1 MTARV
6 ILPLTLAVA
15 AAVACGCVDP
25 SIYNPPPGARV
36 GGIVT
41 PGSPSAYPT
50 PTLPTAPTLPTPTVR
65 APTLPT
71 PRIPAPATPT
81 PRAREFPVPAPTPA
95 LPAPSSGNVAITIEK
110 VGASAQ
116 TADEASLA
124 FRYADENVVVQ
135 SPGTKLARRNG
146 IRVGVARG
154 NLRTQLD
161 AATRRVQHT
170 TRDAMFIV
178 VTSGQEGQILMG
190 SDVYV
195 QSLVYLTPY
204 GQRVLAERGFVGRS
218 LVVRP
223 RILGDGMV
231 EVELWPRLIVRGQ
244 RGALD
249 VTDLAT
255 KVVVRDGQSLVI
267 GGIAGASEDVGAVLF
282 GVGGRT
288 RSHTM
293 TMVLTPRI
301 GGVGI
306 DRPGSRR

>member
-6 ILPLTLAVA
+6 ILPLTIAVA

-41 PGSPSAYPT
+41 PGAPPTYPT
-50 PTLPTAPTLPTPTVR
+50 PAPPTVPTVPTLRTPPTPTV
-65 APTLPT
+65 PTPMVPT
-71 PRIPAPATPT
+71 PRVPDVRVPTPRPAVPAPA
-81 PRAREFPVPAPTPA
+81 
-95 LPAPSSGNVAITIEK
+95 SGNVAITIEK

-116 TADEASLA
+116 MANEASLA
-124 FRYADENVVVQ
+124 FRYADESVVVQ

-146 IRVGVARG
+146 IRVAVARG

-161 AATRRVQHT
+161 AATRRVGRT
-170 TRDAMFIV
+170 TREAMFIV
-178 VTSGQEGQILMG
+178 VMSGQEGQILMG

-195 QSLVYLTPY
+195 QRLVYATPY

-223 RILGDGMV
+223 RILGNGMV
-231 EVELWPRLIVRGQ
+231 EVELWPRLTVRGR

-249 VTDLAT
+249 VTELAT
-255 KVVVRDGQSLVI
+255 KVVVRDGQSVVI
-267 GGIAGASEDVGAVLF
+267 GGLSGASEDVGAVLF
-282 GVGGRT
+282 GIGGRT

-293 TMVLTPRI
+293 TMILTPRI
-301 GGVGI
+301 GGTGV
-306 DRPGSRR
+306 DWPGSRR